1 MKLQEVTQIPF
12 PAVTICYDIN
22 DWKWPGIVNAMVE
35 FDKTNKIG
43 NLYED
48 NTYVLTQKITTAEL
62 AFKKSDEYSTL
73 LKMNDMEIIETMA
86 AKEYQE
92 LAKFVHYVIFNEQNA
107 TSSYYLKQYLV
118 KVRKEQL
125 GLKINN
131 KPNEVTEKLVSKL
144 CNVSYTYYINAS
156 QYCPSWNKGV
166 CSDETQVEDSV
177 FDMWCKECFDKN
189 CIGKSIYFTKMLLIF
204 MILGERYINSQNIL
218 DGYVTAQLDLKYEE
232 NLSNLDDSIKW
243 NGITALL
250 AWSYLNGGKE
260 EINDD
265 VFLDILK
272 DQTVQTKLDQESL
285 MAISNLFSKPDIH
298 GDNQKDYAIIPLC
311 SFGSNDMKKCNLFQN
326 PLLNLNKKRCFTFNG
341 NSSSYYQGGKIGQDF
356 GLNMLLSFRI
366 PRDIKGA
373 LSQKLFMILHEP
385 GEAADLL
392 YKTNTFQILEPGFH
406 YIVGTDATVMEI
418 TESFKELSQ
427 EKRKCGL
434 SSKSGTYHETN
445 CNLQKLIDF
454 GIKKCKCL
462 PWYMHFLNGTNDICV
477 GEDVVCFEQVT
488 RDEATQKEV
497 QKECPTACKFIKYS
511 TNVKEKKA
519 LKRELYNYDQM
530 KADALG
536 GFLEDQSFETYPYQ
550 SVLQINFA
558 GPYATEITQDAK
570 VTFADM
576 VGSIG
581 GTFGVFLGLSFVSL
595 VDEMADWILWLKKAW
610 CKN

>member
-22 DWKWPGIVNAMVE
+22 DWKWSGIVNAMVD
-35 FDKTNKIG
+35 FDESNRIG
-43 NLYED
+43 KLYSK
-48 NTYVLTQKITTAEL
+48 NMYVINQKMSIAEL
-62 AFKKSDEYSTL
+62 AYKKSDEFNEL
-73 LKMNDMEIIETMA
+73 LEMNHMDIIKTFIG
-86 AKEYQE
+86 KEYQD
-92 LAKFVHYVIFNEQNA
+92 LAKFVQYVIFNEQNS
-107 TSSYYLKQYLV
+107 TSSYYLKQYFAFVWKQQLSL
-118 KVRKEQL
+118 KMDNSPKEVAE
-125 GLKINN
+125 N
-131 KPNEVTEKLVSKL
+131 LVSKL
-144 CNVSYTYYINAS
+144 CNVSFVYYVNAS
-156 QYCPSWNKGV
+156 QYCPSWTEGV
-166 CSDETQVEDSV
+166 CLDETQEGDSDL
-177 FDMWCKECFDKN
+177 DMWCKQCLDKN
-189 CIGKSIYFTKMLLIF
+189 CIGKSIYFTKFLIF
-204 MILGERYINSQNIL
+204 MILVERYITSQNIL
-218 DGYVTAQLDLKYEE
+218 DVFISAQLEAQYEE
-232 NLSNLDDSIKW
+232 ALRNVDESIKW
-243 NGITALL
+243 NEITAIL
-250 AWSYLNGGKE
+250 AWFHLNGGKD

-265 VFLDILK
+265 FFLKIVSNATIDN
-272 DQTVQTKLDQESL
+272 TKLDQEIL
-285 MAISNLFSKPDIH
+285 LEISDLFSKPDIH

-311 SFGSNDMKKCNLFQN
+311 SFGSNDMTTCNHFQN
-326 PLLNLNKKRCFTFNG
+326 PLINMDKKRCFTFNG
-341 NSSSYYQGGKIGQDF
+341 NSSNYYHGGKIGQDF